1 MAEASPAP
9 HDVTDVSD
17 AAPPGPNDSDA
28 AQRIEPP
35 KLHPLLRFILIR
47 IGISILLIW
56 GVTVVTFLLT
66 NLVPT
71 DPVAA
76 ILGDRAAA
84 DPEIVAQT
92 REKLG
97 LDQPLIVQYFT
108 YLNNLLHGDL
118 GVSNQTRT
126 PVLSSIGQVFP
137 ASLELGIG
145 AIFISVILG
154 LLLGLLSALKQNTI
168 VDHAIRTLS
177 LIGISAPTFWLA
189 TVAYFVFFFKLR
201 VVPGAGRLDP
211 WITPPPKVTG
221 LYTVDSLL
229 SGQMATFANAFGHLV
244 LPSCVLAL
252 FTIGLLTRFSRS
264 SVLDIIKFDYVTA
277 ARAKG
282 LPART
287 VVFKYIFRGALVPII
302 TVVGLAFGSLLSG
315 AVLTETVFAWNGLG
329 QYAYRGATTLDLP
342 VIMGVGLVIGIVY
355 ILVNFIVDLIY
366 GFVDPRVRVR

>member
-1 MAEASPAP
+1 MSVSA
-9 HDVTDVSD
+9 TDQQK
-17 AAPPGPNDSDA
+17 NL
-28 AQRIEPP
+28 RPP
-35 KLHPLLRFILIR
+35 KIHPLLRFILIR

-56 GVTVVTFLLT
+56 GVTVVTFLMT

-92 REKLG
+92 RERLG
-97 LDQPLIVQYFT
+97 LDQPLIVQYIT
-108 YLNNLLHGDL
+108 YLGNLLQGDL
-118 GVSNQTRT
+118 GVSNQARV
-126 PVLSSIGQVFP
+126 PVLESIGQVFP
-137 ASLELGIG
+137 ASIELGIG
-145 AIFISVILG
+145 AILLSVVIG

-177 LIGISAPTFWLA
+177 LIGISAPTFWIA
-189 TVAYFVFFFKLR
+189 AVGYFVFFFKLR
-201 VVPGAGRLDP
+201 VVGGAGRLDP
-211 WITPPPKVTG
+211 WLTPPPRVTG

-229 SGQMATFANAFGHLV
+229 AGQMATFTNALGHLI

-264 SVLDIIKFDYVTA
+264 SVLDIIKLDYVTA
-277 ARAKG
+277 AKAKG
-282 LPART
+282 LAPRT
-287 VVFKYIFRGALVPII
+287 VVFKYIFRGALVPVI

-355 ILVNFIVDLIY
+355 IIVNFVVDLIY

>member
-1 MAEASPAP
+1 MSVSA
-9 HDVTDVSD
+9 TDQQKNLS
-17 AAPPGPNDSDA
+17 
-28 AQRIEPP
+28 PP
-35 KLHPLLRFILIR
+35 KIHPLLRFILIR

-56 GVTVVTFLLT
+56 GVTVVTFLMT

-92 REKLG
+92 RDRLG
-97 LDQPLIVQYFT
+97 LDQPLIVQYIT
-108 YLNNLLHGDL
+108 YLGNLLHGDL
-118 GVSNQTRT
+118 GVSNQTRV
-126 PVLSSIGQVFP
+126 PVLESIGQVFP
-137 ASLELGIG
+137 ASIELGIG
-145 AIFISVILG
+145 AILLSVIIG

-177 LIGISAPTFWLA
+177 LIGISAPTFWIA
-189 TVAYFVFFFKLR
+189 AVGYFVFFFKLR
-201 VVPGAGRLDP
+201 VVGGAGRLDP
-211 WITPPPKVTG
+211 WLTPPPRVTG

-229 SGQMATFANAFGHLV
+229 AGQMATFTNALGHLI

-264 SVLDIIKFDYVTA
+264 SVLDIIKLDYVTA

-282 LPART
+282 LAPRT
-287 VVFKYIFRGALVPII
+287 VVFKYIFRGALVPVI

-355 ILVNFIVDLIY
+355 IIVNFVVDLIY

>member
-1 MAEASPAP
+1 MAEATTAP
-9 HDVTDVSD
+9 HDAP
-17 AAPPGPNDSDA
+17 AASASGEADA
-28 AQRIEPP
+28 AQRIKPP

-47 IGISILLIW
+47 IGISIILIW

-97 LDQPLIVQYFT
+97 LDQPLLVQYFT
-108 YLNNLLHGDL
+108 YLGNLLQGDL

-126 PVLSSIGQVFP
+126 PVLASIGQVFP
-137 ASLELGIG
+137 ASIELGIG
-145 AIFISVILG
+145 AILISVLLG
-154 LLLGLLSALKQNTI
+154 LLLGLLSALKQNSI

-177 LIGISAPTFWLA
+177 LIGISAPTFWIA
-189 TVAYFVFFFKLR
+189 TVAYFVFFFQLR

-229 SGQMATFANAFGHLV
+229 AGQMATFANALGHLV

-264 SVLDIIKFDYVTA
+264 SVLDIIRLDYVTA
-277 ARAKG
+277 AKAKG

>member
-1 MAEASPAP
+1 MAEAA
-9 HDVTDVSD
+9 
-17 AAPPGPNDSDA
+17 AAPQRAHVASASGEADA
-28 AQRIEPP
+28 AQRVKPP

-47 IGISILLIW
+47 IGISIILIW

-97 LDQPLIVQYFT
+97 LDQPLLIQYFT
-108 YLNNLLHGDL
+108 YLGNLLQGDL

-126 PVLSSIGQVFP
+126 PVLTSIGQVFP
-137 ASLELGIG
+137 ASIELGIG
-145 AIFISVILG
+145 AILISVILG
-154 LLLGLLSALKQNTI
+154 LLLGLLSALKQNSL

-177 LIGISAPTFWLA
+177 LIGISAPTFWIA

-221 LYTVDSLL
+221 PL
-229 SGQMATFANAFGHLV
+229 SVRLV
-244 LPSCVLAL
+244 VSH
-252 FTIGLLTRFSRS
+252 
-264 SVLDIIKFDYVTA
+264 SV
-277 ARAKG
+277 
-282 LPART
+282 
-287 VVFKYIFRGALVPII
+287 
-302 TVVGLAFGSLLSG
+302 
-315 AVLTETVFAWNGLG
+315 
-329 QYAYRGATTLDLP
+329 
-342 VIMGVGLVIGIVY
+342 
-355 ILVNFIVDLIY
+355 
-366 GFVDPRVRVR
+366 

>member
-1 MAEASPAP
+1 MS
-9 HDVTDVSD
+9 VGTTDSST
-17 AAPPGPNDSDA
+17 AHPPSNDE
-28 AQRIEPP
+28 AQRIKPP
-35 KLHPLLRFILIR
+35 LLPPLLRYILIR
-47 IGISILLIW
+47 IGISLLLIW
-56 GVTVVTFLLT
+56 GVTIVTFLLT

-84 DPEIVAQT
+84 DPAIVAAT
-92 REKLG
+92 RERLG

-108 YLNNLLHGDL
+108 YLSNLLQGDM

-126 PVLSSIGQVFP
+126 PVLQSIGQVFP
-137 ASLELGIG
+137 ASIELGIG
-145 AIFISVILG
+145 AILISVIIG
-154 LLLGLLSALKQNTI
+154 LLLGLASALKQNTI
-168 VDHAIRTLS
+168 LDHAIRALS
-177 LIGISAPTFWLA
+177 LIGISAPTFWIA
-189 TVAYFVFFFKLR
+189 AVGYYVFFFKLR

-211 WITPPPKVTG
+211 WITPPPRVTG

-229 SGQMATFANAFGHLV
+229 AGQMSTFINAFGHLI

-264 SVLDIIKFDYVTA
+264 SVLDIIRLDYVTA

-329 QYAYRGATTLDLP
+329 QYAFRGATTLDLP

-355 ILVNFIVDLIY
+355 IIVNFIVDLIY